1 MVLQMRSGQSRS
13 GYVAQL
19 RAAQYI
25 RMSTD
30 HQQCSPVF
38 QRQAIAEYASA
49 HNIRIVQDYED
60 AGISGLTLRE
70 RPALMRLLV
79 DVESPARKFT
89 TVLVYDVSRWGRF
102 QDVDEAAFYEYSCR
116 RAGVKVVYV
125 AEPFENDGSPATC
138 VMKALKR
145 AMAGEFSR
153 EISRK
158 VFLGHCVS
166 VQRGYHSGGPPGYG
180 LQRIL
185 VDANRGVRRP
195 LARYEYKSIQTDRV
209 ILKPGPDHEVA
220 LVRKMFEWY
229 GMRGVNTANIA
240 ARLNDFGICN
250 GAGRPWLARNILQI
264 LRNEKYIGTNI
275 YSRTS
280 SKLDSA
286 WEQLPETEW
295 LRVPNA
301 FEPVVDRRA
310 FAAVQKKLR
319 QARRVPTR
327 EELVADLRKV
337 IARAGTLNQA
347 TLQRYASAPS
357 VKSVMR
363 EFGSLYEAYK
373 VVGYTPKLNP
383 ERSENRF
390 FERRMERLLADITIE
405 ALERLGHDVA
415 YAKHTDTL
423 CIDHA
428 LRLQLVVRSPWLI
441 HDHLPYW
448 VARWP
453 DCFAIDFLIYGRIE
467 RAGTTLLDF
476 HVFPRGSLKPGTY
489 TVIHRNGISHFEAF
503 RREDLKALIEL
514 SDAVPLES
522 LNDATLRN
530 RASIKSGASRG
541 PE

>member
-1 MVLQMRSGQSRS
+1 
-13 GYVAQL
+13 
-19 RAAQYI
+19 
-25 RMSTD
+25 MSTD

-60 AGISGLTLRE
+60 AGISGLTLRD
-70 RPALMRLLV
+70 RPALIRLLV
-79 DVESPARKFT
+79 DVESPTRKFT

-116 RAGVKVVYV
+116 RAGVKVIYV
-125 AEPFENDGSPATC
+125 AEPFENDGTPATC

-185 VDANRGVRRP
+185 VDANRVVRRP
-195 LARYEYKSIQTDRV
+195 LAPYEYKSIQTDRV

-220 LVRKMFEWY
+220 LVKKMFEWY
-229 GMRGVNTANIA
+229 STRGTNAAGIA
-240 ARLNDFGICN
+240 RRLNDFGICN
-250 GAGRPWLARNILQI
+250 GAGGHWLARNILQI
-264 LRNEKYIGTNI
+264 LRNEKYIGTNV

-280 SKLDSA
+280 SKLDAA
-286 WEQLPETEW
+286 WEQVPETEW

-301 FEPVVDRRA
+301 FEPVVDRRL
-310 FAAVQKKLR
+310 FAAVQKKLSR
-319 QARRVPTR
+319 VRHVPTR
-327 EELVADLRKV
+327 DEIVAGLRKV
-337 IARAGTLNQA
+337 IAKTGTMNQA
-347 TLQRYASAPS
+347 TLRRYASAPS
-357 VKSVMR
+357 VESVMR
-363 EFGSLYEAYK
+363 EFGSLNEAYK
-373 VVGYTPKLNP
+373 VVGYTPNLNP
-383 ERSENRF
+383 ERSENRCV
-390 FERRMERLLADITIE
+390 ERRMERLSADITIE
-405 ALERLGHDVA
+405 ALERQGHRVA

-423 CIDHA
+423 CVDGT

-441 HDHLPYW
+441 NDHLPYW

-467 RAGTTLLDF
+467 RTSTTLLDF
-476 HVFPRGSLKPGTY
+476 YLFPRGSLKPGAY
-489 TVIHRNGISHFEAF
+489 TVIYRNGTSQFETF
-503 RREDLKALIEL
+503 RRDNLKALFEL
-514 SDAVPLES
+514 SDIVPLQAIGRAFADSKIRGES
-522 LNDATLRN
+522 GGLDGQR
-530 RASIKSGASRG
+530 
-541 PE
+541 